1 MRWRAAVRAAL
12 TLRRTSSGRRD
23 SRGSSWFES
32 TWTAA
37 KLRPRLVGVARRGC
51 RTMRRAACSSWNA
64 DDGRRGVLP
73 AIGGWVSGHL
83 AGFADRPVP
92 VCESAWADSLEMPR
106 SKIPLAEKCAV
117 GLPLVCVQNGRWGS
131 CRSGLS
137 KLPPHFQERVGK
149 EEKQSAVKSPI
160 YPITNPIY
168 VSDLKYFNGLSPP
181 ECP

>member
-37 KLRPRLVGVARRGC
+37 KLRSRLVGVARRGC
-51 RTMRRAACSSWNA
+51 RTMRQAFFSSGSA

-83 AGFADRPVP
+83 AGFAGRPVP
-92 VCESAWADSLEMPR
+92 VCESAWADSLEMLEKKFRWRRNAQWACHSSVYKTVGRGRADLGCQSYRLISGKEYARRRNNRR
-106 SKIPLAEKCAV
+106 SK
-117 GLPLVCVQNGRWGS
+117 
-131 CRSGLS
+131 
-137 KLPPHFQERVGK
+137 
-149 EEKQSAVKSPI
+149 
-160 YPITNPIY
+160 
-168 VSDLKYFNGLSPP
+168 
-181 ECP
+181 

>member
-37 KLRPRLVGVARRGC
+37 KLRSRLVGVARRGR
-51 RTMRRAACSSWNA
+51 RTMRRAACSSWSA

-73 AIGGWVSGHL
+73 AIGGWVSGNL
-83 AGFADRPVP
+83 VGFAGRPVP
-92 VCESAWADSLEMPR
+92 VCESAWADSLEMM
-106 SKIPLAEKCAV
+106 KKLYLAASSAQKCAV
-117 GLPLVCVQNGRWGS
+117 GLPLVCIQNGRSGS
-131 CRSGLS
+131 CGSGLS

-149 EEKQSAVKSPI
+149 EEKQSAVKILFYLASGGVFHSS
-160 YPITNPIY
+160 
-168 VSDLKYFNGLSPP
+168 VSK
-181 ECP
+181 

>member
-51 RTMRRAACSSWNA
+51 RTMRRAACSSWSA

-73 AIGGWVSGHL
+73 AIGGWVSGNL
-83 AGFADRPVP
+83 ADFAGRPVP
-92 VCESAWADSLEMPR
+92 VCESAWADSLEMPKKKFR
-106 SKIPLAEKCAV
+106 WRRNAQWACHSSVYKTV
-117 GLPLVCVQNGRWGS
+117 GRGRADLDCQS
-131 CRSGLS
+131 YRLI
-137 KLPPHFQERVGK
+137 FRK
-149 EEKQSAVKSPI
+149 E
-160 YPITNPIY
+160 
-168 VSDLKYFNGLSPP
+168 
-181 ECP
+181 